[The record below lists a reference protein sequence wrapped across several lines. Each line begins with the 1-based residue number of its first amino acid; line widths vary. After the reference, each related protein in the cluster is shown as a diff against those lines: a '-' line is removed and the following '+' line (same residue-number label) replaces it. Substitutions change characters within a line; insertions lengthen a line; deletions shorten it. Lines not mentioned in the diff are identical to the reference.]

1 MKALYLVALSF
12 FILISCDSN
21 DGKKSTYRP
30 ESVGNINALRIIIDD
45 DLWTDTVGDE
55 IRKYFAAPADGLPQ
69 DEPLFTMYQM
79 KPEAFKGFMR
89 SNRLFIHATIN
100 DKESFKIAK
109 DPYAR
114 PQTGVIVSAP
124 STERLIALI
133 AENQEDIIETFHRT
147 EIKERQRRTNISP
160 KKIDSLKEHF
170 GISLK
175 IPSAYRIASQS
186 KNFYWLRKDLKDAGT
201 TNVLIYEAPIH
212 AITNDS
218 LVLEEII
225 KIRDDIGGKLLPVE
239 DDAKFITEQAF
250 STSLYNSEI
259 DGKFAYETKGIWE
272 IEGAFMAGPFVNF
285 AVYDKEKNR
294 YLILEGFTYAPTVE
308 KRNLQFELESILRS
322 VKFI

>member
-1 MKALYLVALSF
+1 MKPLYLLALTF
-12 FILISCDSN
+12 FVLISCNSN
-21 DGKKSTYRP
+21 DNKKNTYRQ
-30 ESVGNINALRIIIDD
+30 ESVGSINALRVIISDE
-45 DLWTDTVGDE
+45 LWTESVGDE
-55 IRKYFAAPADGLPQ
+55 IRKYFAASTDGLPQ

-100 DKESFKIAK
+100 EKESIKIAK

-114 PQTGVIVSAP
+114 PQTGVIISAP
-124 STERLIALI
+124 SEERLIELI
-133 AENQEDIIETFHRT
+133 AENQEEIIKAFHRT
-147 EIKERQRRTNISP
+147 EIKERQRRTLISP
-160 KKIDSLKEHF
+160 KKFDSLKSHF

-186 KNFYWLRKDLKDAGT
+186 ENFYWLRKDLKDAGT

-212 AITNDS
+212 AITGDS
-218 LVLEEII
+218 LVLEGII
-225 KIRDDIGGKLLPVE
+225 KIRDDIGGKYLPVE
-239 DDAKFITEQAF
+239 DNAKFVTEQDF
-250 STSLYNSEI
+250 STSIYHSEI

-272 IEGAFMAGPFVNF
+272 VEGAFMAGPFINF
-285 AVYDKEKNR
+285 AVYDKENNR